1 MHGVL
6 TRYTQSFR
14 PQHQTWHR
22 NAVPTLESE
31 GRRSEVQDDVYQH
44 SELKASSKYMRP
56 HLKIII
62 VIIIVMRI
70 IIIK

>member
-6 TRYTQSFR
+6 TQYTQSFR
-14 PQHQTWHR
+14 PQQQTWHR
-22 NAVPTLESE
+22 NAVPALESE
-31 GRRSEVQDDVYQH
+31 GRRFEVQDDVYQH
-44 SELKASSKYMRP
+44 SELKASPTYMRP

-62 VIIIVMRI
+62 VIIVMRI